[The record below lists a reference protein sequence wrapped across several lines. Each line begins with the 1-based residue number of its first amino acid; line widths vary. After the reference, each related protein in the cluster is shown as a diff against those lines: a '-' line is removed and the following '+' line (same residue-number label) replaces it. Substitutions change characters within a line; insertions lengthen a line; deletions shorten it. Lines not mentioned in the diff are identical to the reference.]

1 MIRVARVKLQALI
14 CSRLACGKQNTRAK
28 LIEIVEADGLDTP
41 YGQVSDSGGKQ
52 MPVGGKAVVSHYLK
66 EVGVPQRAVGVFDSG
81 VGGLTVLKA
90 IRQHLPEE
98 DLIYL
103 GDTARVPYGTKSPE
117 TVLRY
122 AMQAA
127 EFLCAHQVK
136 MVVVA
141 CNTASSVAL
150 QILAH
155 HFNVP
160 VLGVIVPGA
169 QEAVRIS
176 RSGRIGVIGTEG
188 TVNSGAY
195 QHEISTLCDGVEVFS
210 AVCPLFV
217 PLAEEG
223 WAGHEIAVI
232 AAREYLKPL
241 LDNHIDTLV
250 LGCTHYPLLKNTL
263 RQVLPEEVKM
273 VDSATQT
280 ALTVQHLLR
289 QNSTLSTRSRNGN
302 CRFYVTDVPT
312 RFIRV
317 GSAFLGE
324 KLEQVE
330 RITLP
335 GMDHDSRR
343 FV

>member
-1 MIRVARVKLQALI
+1 M
-14 CSRLACGKQNTRAK
+14 
-28 LIEIVEADGLDTP
+28 
-41 YGQVSDSGGKQ
+41 
-52 MPVGGKAVVSHYLK
+52 
-66 EVGVPQRAVGVFDSG
+66 PQRAVGVFDSG

-90 IRQHLPEE
+90 IRHYLPEE

-117 TVLRY
+117 TVLQY
-122 AMQAA
+122 ALQAA

-155 HFNVP
+155 RFNVP
-160 VLGVIVPGA
+160 VVGVIVPGA
-169 QEAVRIS
+169 EEAVRIS

-223 WAGHEIAVI
+223 WAGHEIARL
-232 AAREYLKPL
+232 AASEYLQPL
-241 LDNHIDTLV
+241 LDSHIDTLV
-250 LGCTHYPLLKNTL
+250 LGCTHYPLLKETL
-263 RQVLPEEVKM
+263 RQVLPDGVEM

-280 ALTVQHLLR
+280 ALTVQYLLR
-289 QNSTLSTRSRNGN
+289 QNSTLCRRERQGS

-317 GSAFLGE
+317 GGAFLGQD
-324 KLEQVE
+324 LEQVD

-335 GMDHDSRR
+335 AIEHDLRR
-343 FV
+343 LV